1 MAQSANAVHCDN
13 VTGACTRITQRV
25 VNGNTGTHE
34 WSCFLGGQFVGN
46 RRQRSRR
53 CNHVLSVST
62 IELDAGDLPINAHCK
77 VTTPAL
83 FADETMSTMPSNTN
97 ALPFGPCCDVRA

>member
-13 VTGACTRITQRV
+13 VTGACTRIAQRV

-46 RRQRSRR
+46 RRQRRR
-53 CNHVLSVST
+53 RWNHVRSVST
-62 IELDAGDLPINAHCK
+62 IELDAGDLPINSHCK
-77 VTTPAL
+77 VTPPATL
-83 FADETMSTMPSNTN
+83 GDETMSTLPCNSNH
-97 ALPFGPCCDVRA
+97 LPVST